1 MREKSD
7 SRTTLDKVGAL
18 REDLRVLVNLAQL
31 GSGMVD
37 ETVLQLDAV
46 KARVASVFNLID
58 MIEEEVDVMTKCQ
71 YEMRKTIKSKIHAVA
86 DNQPLEDEG

>member
-1 MREKSD
+1 MRENSD
-7 SRTTLDKVGAL
+7 SRTTLNKVEAL

-31 GSGMVD
+31 GTGMVD

-58 MIEEEVDVMTKCQ
+58 MIEEEVDVMTQCQ
-71 YEMRKTIKSKIHAVA
+71 YEMRKTIKNKTY
-86 DNQPLEDEG
+86 G